1 MSLAPP
7 VSYRYSVPAP
17 PGVLLPGRLSEIKFP
32 KVAADKKRVHTS
44 QGLASMDDASAVTK
58 TVTHAD
64 ARYAATRVT
73 CMPRPRRPL
82 CSRVPDDVQFGKKKW
97 VHKLS
102 GMIAFPHGSRPQT
115 PCTVRNQHLNR
126 AEVSRPTER
135 TKREVVRFSCPQLL
149 RSCEGCW
156 WSTVLLMIS
165 GTRSARTVHVE

>member
-1 MSLAPP
+1 M
-7 VSYRYSVPAP
+7 SYRYSVPAP
-17 PGVLLPGRLSEIKFP
+17 PVSFYRVDFRKLNFP
-32 KVAADKKRVHTS
+32 KSPLIKKGSHAS
-44 QGLASMDDASAVTK
+44 QGLASAVSNENC
-58 TVTHAD
+58 D
-64 ARYAATRVT
+64 ARSVRRVHIVREVCRLYAHVYA
-73 CMPRPRRPL
+73 PRRPL

-135 TKREVVRFSCPQLL
+135 TEREVVRFSCPQLL